1 MEKINENW
9 TEPVGDEINVPDILM
24 PLFNKV
30 GMQIRF
36 HTISGKGETLTIAH
50 IVEKSRRFFRDNS
63 DALGTAPAP
72 CTHPVLTDTPPT
84 EGNKPKK

>member
-9 TEPVGDEINVPDILM
+9 TKPVGDEINVPDILM

-36 HTISGKGETLTIAH
+36 HTISGKSEVITIAH
-50 IVEKSRRFFRDNS
+50 IVEKSRRFFRDNP
-63 DALGTAPAP
+63 DALGIDEKPI
-72 CTHPVLTDTPPT
+72 T
-84 EGNKPKK
+84 ETKP